1 MTKTKT
7 KKAKKYYYSFLF
19 NDNSDYIDVREDIIE
34 ADPVFMGAFEGS
46 GIALFSNAF
55 DLSFK
60 CTPAVYKRL
69 AAYIRRH
76 HGDALISVDRS

>member
-1 MTKTKT
+1 MIKTKT

-19 NDNSDYIDVREDIIE
+19 DGTVDYLDVREDIMDT
-34 ADPVFMGAFEGS
+34 DPTFMTAYEGS

-60 CTPAVYKRL
+60 CTPAVYKKL

>member
-1 MTKTKT
+1 
-7 KKAKKYYYSFLF
+7 
-19 NDNSDYIDVREDIIE
+19 
-34 ADPVFMGAFEGS
+34 MGAFEGS

-60 CTPAVYKRL
+60 CTPAVYKKL